1 VKNLKQID
9 KLLKKLKTDRN
20 TFCTFILLLLT
31 IYFLVDRV
39 VEMLMIIFTGISSNY
54 WGPLMYTFALACP
67 IFAFLF
73 SGSSKFNKSDK
84 LKLNFFYTY
93 CIALYIIAVS
103 MVVQWVNAGIWIGLL
118 SLPNYSEIAIEF
130 SYLIRPALSSIAIYL
145 PLTTFFPLIK
155 WLYGTI
161 ADTKDIR
168 DSIIDYGGID
178 LSDKTAGRGQY
189 TCTVTFGTD
198 KKTGAPI
205 EIPEAK
211 RFESMLVVGPSGSG
225 KTSLIFEPMIAKD
238 MDKKYFFKEV
248 SKEMGFTALKTG
260 IAALNCPYGNDYIN
274 SHFNLNMLIPN
285 ENKKDLYDAY
295 MKKMILGKV
304 GGTYKYR
311 NLGITYLS
319 PDFESTQKMIQVA
332 ENYKLPY
339 NLVDPTNP
347 DSPGLNP
354 FIYSD
359 PVQTSVAIS
368 SVLKG
373 LYHLSAPDMDV
384 AFRENVANQAIENVS
399 ILLKL
404 VYPRLHEGS
413 LPTLEDMLDIFT
425 NPDKAEEL
433 CEYLKEDPELADEY
447 KILIHY
453 FEKNFYATGAG
464 REDTEKYIYT
474 ASTQL
479 DNLLRYPGIKNIL
492 CNRTNN
498 LNFDD
503 ALDNG
508 EITLVCTRRGDLGVS
523 AHKAFGL
530 FFLLLMQY
538 SVLRRPGNENN
549 RVPHFLY
556 IDEFPSFICSS
567 TEAIFTIYR
576 KYRVATVISAQ
587 NLAQLNVENGKYRQ
601 TITANCANKV
611 VFGNCPPEEADWW
624 EKEMEEKKEWKSNKS
639 YNTDEVKYD
648 SKQLA
653 IEFAHK
659 PNYKAGKIKAL
670 TFKSCIYKT
679 KNLKGKS
686 IVGKGKLDFLD
697 AKYKEPK
704 SVKTYNFEK
713 FTNGISQEATNH
725 IFHKKKKAV
734 VEKELDDSVE
744 FDPINTDNRDS
755 KFLFDN
761 EDAIIVN
768 LKRGNTNNKI

>member
-1 VKNLKQID
+1 MVKNLKQID
-9 KLLKKLKTDRN
+9 KFLKMLKTDRN

-31 IYFLVDRV
+31 IYFLVDRF
-39 VEMLMIIFTGISSNY
+39 VEVLMIVFTGISTNY
-54 WGPLMYTFALACP
+54 WGPIMYTFALACP

-73 SGSSKFNKSDK
+73 SGSSKFVKSDK
-84 LKLNFFYTY
+84 LKLNFFYIY
-93 CIALYIIAVS
+93 CIALYMIAVS
-103 MVVQWVNAGIWIGLL
+103 MVVQWINAAIWIGLL

-130 SYLIRPALSSIAIYL
+130 SYLIRPALSSIALYL

-168 DSIIDYGGID
+168 DSIIDYSGID
-178 LSDKTAGRGQY
+178 LSDKTVGRGQY
-189 TCTVTFGTD
+189 TCTITFGTD

-205 EIPEAK
+205 EIPETK

-260 IAALNCPYGNDYIN
+260 IASLNCPYGNDYIN
-274 SHFNLNMLIPN
+274 KNFNLNMLIPN
-285 ENKKDLYDAY
+285 ESKKDLYDAY

-304 GGTYKYR
+304 GGDYKYR
-311 NLGITYLS
+311 NLGLTYLS
-319 PDFESTQKMIQVA
+319 PDFESTQKLINVA
-332 ENYKLPY
+332 ENYKLAY

-433 CEYLKEDPELADEY
+433 CEYLKEDPELASEY

-453 FEKNFYATGAG
+453 FEKNFYATGSG

-503 ALDNG
+503 ALDHG

-556 IDEFPSFICSS
+556 IDEFPSFICSA

-648 SKQLA
+648 SKQLS
-653 IEFAHK
+653 IEYAHK

-725 IFHKKKKAV
+725 FFHKKKKP
-734 VEKELDDSVE
+734 VETDIDDVAE
-744 FDPINTDNRDS
+744 FDPINTDSSDS

-768 LKRGNTNNKI
+768 LKRGNTNDKI